1 LYVKGVLRY
10 RTRSSA
16 HKARTRVLGVYEF
29 ERCQLFFAL
38 FDLESQNRR
47 HGLSEQPRKVAC
59 QRGGNKECWPAGG
72 LSEATKKGCVLARRQ
87 QSVRASRR
95 VERRRIWS
103 VSPKVSEVSEVSE
116 DSEVL
121 LSFFDVLVVHE
132 RYRVVFMF

>member
-1 LYVKGVLRY
+1 LRRLGRGGRGRGRGMLVALYVKGVLRY

-38 FDLESQNRR
+38 SDLESQNRR

-72 LSEATKKGCVLARRQ
+72 LSEATKKGCVSARRQ
-87 QSVRASRR
+87 QRVRASRR

-103 VSPKVSEVSEVSE
+103 VSPKV
-116 DSEVL
+116 
-121 LSFFDVLVVHE
+121 
-132 RYRVVFMF
+132 